1 MTWLD
6 FLTVVLFVLVAFIEA
21 KRGAVPAAVDLFV
34 GGLGLGLAKTLAPG
48 LAVSLGSAGTAFL
61 VLFIGVVVVAAVGS
75 WLVDTY
81 TKWEIGPYDSS
92 VAAVLG
98 AVTGL
103 ILAHGAFHAAVEAGG
118 RLAEVARGSMLAGEV
133 YDLRTL
139 HAIGDALRS
148 LGGGKTITENVRE
161 QQQK

>member
-6 FLTVVLFVLVAFIEA
+6 LLTVVLFVLVAFIEA
-21 KRGAVPAAVDLFV
+21 KRGAVPAAVDLFL
-34 GGLGLGLAKTLAPG
+34 GGLGVGLAKSLAPT
-48 LAVSLGSAGTAFL
+48 VSPGSGGTAFL
-61 VLFIGVVVVAAVGS
+61 ILFIGVVLVAGLAS

-92 VAAVLG
+92 VAGVLG

-103 ILAHGAFHAAVEAGG
+103 ILAHGAFHAAVVAGG
-118 RLAEVARGSMLAGEV
+118 GLAETARGSMLACEV

-139 HAIGDALRS
+139 HAIGDMLRH
-148 LGGGKTITENVRE
+148 LGGGKTITEHVRE
-161 QQQK
+161 REQK